1 MMVLHK
7 IEVNKEVY
15 SITSQHNLF
24 SKKTDVLMS
33 FISLYSFPW
42 SLFFR
47 KILKW
52 YMQN

>member
-24 SKKTDVLMS
+24 TKKQMCQCLLFPYIPFPGVY
-33 FISLYSFPW
+33 SLEKY
-42 SLFFR
+42 
-47 KILKW
+47 
-52 YMQN
+52 